1 MRMIQTVCVYA
12 ASSSNLAPVYIDA
25 ARETGRLLGIN
36 GLRLVNGAGSMGL
49 MGVCSDAC
57 LEAGG
62 EVTGVIPQF
71 MKNQGWEHKGLTKL
85 IVTDDMATRKKTMAQ
100 LSDAV
105 IALPGGCGTLDE
117 LTEII
122 TWKQLGMYLG
132 PVVIMNTE
140 GYYDPLIEMLE
151 RAADRRFMLPS
162 HAGMWKVT
170 STPQEAIAFL
180 CSDEAKQEKFSKY

>member
-1 MRMIQTVCVYA
+1 MIQTVCVYA
-12 ASSSNLAPVYIDA
+12 ASSTNLSQKYIDA
-25 ARETGRLLGIN
+25 ARETGRLLGSN

-57 LEAGG
+57 LAAGG

-71 MKNQGWEHKGLTKL
+71 MKNQGWEHKNLTKL
-85 IVTDDMATRKKTMAQ
+85 IITDDMAERKKTMAQ

-122 TWKQLGMYLG
+122 TWKQLGMYRG
-132 PVVIMNTE
+132 PILIMNID
-140 GYYDPLIEMLE
+140 GYFDPLIEMLE
-151 RAADRRFMLPS
+151 RAIDERFMRPV
-162 HAGMWKVT
+162 HAQMWKVMNN
-170 STPQEAIAFL
+170 PNEAIAFL
-180 CSDEAKQEKFSKY
+180 RSGEAKEEKFCKY